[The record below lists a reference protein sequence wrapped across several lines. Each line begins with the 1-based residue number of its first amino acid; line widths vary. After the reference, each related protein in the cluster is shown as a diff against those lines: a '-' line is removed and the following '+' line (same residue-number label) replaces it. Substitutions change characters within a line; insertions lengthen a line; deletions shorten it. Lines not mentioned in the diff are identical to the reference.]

1 MKKMANLFT
10 MGRTRHQ
17 IANKIKDLKS
27 QVKDLASRRDRY
39 RIEDIVVNPTATS
52 TATTSVDP
60 RLLALYKDQKELVG
74 IKEASAVLINKLIDG
89 NNNVSMQHLKILSI
103 FGFGGLGKT
112 TLAKAVYDGI
122 HEQFESMA
130 FVSVGRNPDL
140 KKLVK
145 NILFEL
151 DKQKYVSFSEAMLD
165 EKQLVDELRG
175 LLQNKRYVLLSTI
188 LFMFYLTHHRI

>member
-1 MKKMANLFT
+1 
-10 MGRTRHQ
+10 
-17 IANKIKDLKS
+17 
-27 QVKDLASRRDRY
+27 
-39 RIEDIVVNPTATS
+39 VNPTATS

-74 IKEASAVLINKLIDG
+74 IKEASAELINKLIDG

-122 HEQFESMA
+122 QEQFESMA

-140 KKLVK
+140 KKLIK

-151 DKQKYVSFSEAMLD
+151 DKQKYLSFNEAMLD

-175 LLQNKRYVLLSTI
+175 LLQNKRCVLLSTI
-188 LFMFYLTHHRI
+188 LFTFIYFNPTQNLVLYNIIWIIASMTMI